1 VLTIFLAGWR
11 SEEESPWFY
20 EGTTAE
26 LFRTVRVIG
35 EQVVFVEVS
44 PGHLINVA
52 HIERIAEDAEQPD
65 ELDAA
70 AAERVAQRLAE
81 QPTPNTEWVGGVEPA
96 PCSGCGGK
104 HVGECGLVASLP
116 GEVRTTPI
124 PGGPK
129 SCRHGFI
136 EGTCSQCTGS
146 PPDVE
151 AWQTRN
157 QP

>member
-35 EQVVFVEVS
+35 SQVVFVEPS

-52 HIERIAEDAEQPD
+52 HIERIAEDQPEEI
-65 ELDAA
+65 ELVD
-70 AAERVAQRLAE
+70 R
-81 QPTPNTEWVGGVEPA
+81 GVPA
-96 PCSGCGGK
+96 SPMLG
-104 HVGECGLVASLP
+104 
-116 GEVRTTPI
+116 T
-124 PGGPK
+124 K
-129 SCRHGFI
+129 SCPHGYI
-136 EGTCSQCTGS
+136 LGTCSQCAGS

>member
-35 EQVVFVEVS
+35 EQVVFVEPS

-52 HIERIAEDAEQPD
+52 HIERIAEDVEQPG
-65 ELDAA
+65 ELDATA
-70 AAERVAQRLAE
+70 REAQRVLDEYDAG
-81 QPTPNTEWVGGVEPA
+81 QPA
-96 PCSGCGGK
+96 
-104 HVGECGLVASLP
+104 LP
-116 GEVRTTPI
+116 GEVRATPI

-136 EGTCSQCTGS
+136 EGTCSVCNR
-146 PPDVE
+146 E
-151 AWQTRN
+151 AAE
-157 QP
+157 